1 VHSKILT
8 VEITQL
14 AIDGAFVV
22 TPKLLG
28 DSRGLFAE
36 VYKSPEF
43 TDAAGHPFGL
53 KQINCSV
60 SAAGTIRGI
69 HYAEIPPSQAKYI
82 MCPKGAILDIVVDIR
97 VGSPTFGQWEAVL
110 LDDVDRKAIYLSEG
124 LGHAFCAL
132 EDGST
137 VVYLCS
143 EGYNPTRE
151 HSINPLDPTI
161 GVEWPTVDR
170 AGNPMAP
177 LLSDR
182 DTAAPSFKEA
192 EALGM
197 LPTYQAAKDF
207 IASLA

>member
-1 VHSKILT
+1 

-14 AIDGAFVV
+14 AIEGAFVI

-43 TDAAGHPFGL
+43 AAAVGHAFNV

-69 HYAEIPPSQAKYI
+69 HYAEVPPSQAKYI
-82 MCPKGAILDIVVDIR
+82 MCPKGAVLDIIVDIR
-97 VGSPTFGQWEAVL
+97 VGSPTFGKWESVL
-110 LDDVDRKAIYLSEG
+110 LDDVDRRAVYLSEG

-143 EGYNPTRE
+143 EGYNPGRE
-151 HSINPLDPTI
+151 HSVNPLDATVGI
-161 GVEWPTVDR
+161 DWPTVDR

-182 DTAAPSFKEA
+182 DTAAPSFLEA
-192 EALGM
+192 QKLGM
-197 LPTYQAAKDF
+197 LPDYASARDF
-207 IASLA
+207 ISSL

>member
-1 VHSKILT
+1 

-14 AIDGAFVV
+14 GIDGAFVV
-22 TPKLLG
+22 SPKLLG
-28 DSRGLFAE
+28 DARGLFSE
-36 VYKSPEF
+36 VYKLPEF
-43 TDAAGHPFGL
+43 TAAAGHAFHL

-69 HYAEIPPSQAKYI
+69 HYAEVPPSQAKYI

-97 VGSPTFGQWEAVL
+97 VGSPTFGKWEAVL
-110 LDDVDRKAIYLSEG
+110 LDDVDRRAIYLSEG

-143 EGYNPTRE
+143 EPYTPARE

-161 GVEWPTVDR
+161 GVVWPTVDR

-182 DTAAPSFKEA
+182 DTAAPSFIEA
-192 EALGM
+192 EATGM
-197 LPTYQAAKDF
+197 LPTYAEAKSF
-207 IASLA
+207 IATL